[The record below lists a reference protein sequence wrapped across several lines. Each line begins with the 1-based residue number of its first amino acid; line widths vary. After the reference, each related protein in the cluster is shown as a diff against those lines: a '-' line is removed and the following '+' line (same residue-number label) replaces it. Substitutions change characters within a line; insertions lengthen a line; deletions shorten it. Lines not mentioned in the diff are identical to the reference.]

1 MTAISRFR
9 GDTHAIPR
17 TMRSRRTGAIVDITG
32 YTFKLSVD
40 TLKNPTD
47 EVTQVFKLTGAIT
60 NAELGEYQFSPNT
73 SQANNVGDM
82 FYDIEVTDAGGAIE
96 TVEKDKYNVGQDLTK
111 T

>member
-1 MTAISRFR
+1 MTAIKRYR

-17 TMRSRRTGAIVDITG
+17 TMRSKRTGAIINITG
-32 YTFKLSVD
+32 YSFKLSVD

-60 NAELGEYQFSPNT
+60 NAALGEYQFSPNA
-73 SQANNVGDM
+73 SQADNVGAM
-82 FYDIEVTDAGGAIE
+82 FYDIEVTDASGAIE
-96 TVEKDKYNVGQDLTK
+96 TVEKDTYTVSQDLTK